1 MKQSKKTFTFTWV
14 KVRSLVIPSTCLM
27 LYIVIIWPNSEKS
40 TQIKST
46 DLTTLPTVTI
56 RKVLPKEH
64 KSLKIPPQS
73 EKSPHTSRL
82 ISNSINDHK
91 VKSTREII
99 ESQGYGTFPEVDM
112 TKANSHKTYVFKALQ
127 DPQNN
132 PNVASIV
139 GKRIKFDP
147 QRYSNDPSHYLSRI
161 EPGRAFAA
169 AAPGP
174 NVTPLAR
181 IGHASIQTQQ
191 NKSIILEAKGQPG
204 MPVSF
209 TVFDGGIFSNG
220 LGFTS
225 LKADDSGIARA
236 QFTPTSGVIN
246 QVRIRASSPVN
257 SGTLQWNI
265 FVNLENKKENTT
277 KEVK

>member
-1 MKQSKKTFTFTWV
+1 MKSRKKIFINWTGTRLFIVAGFAIYV
-14 KVRSLVIPSTCLM
+14 
-27 LYIVIIWPNSEKS
+27 VIIWPPSKTATLNTTIPTSTEAPIATKRNRPVKELNTHTIIPVSE
-40 TQIKST
+40 T
-46 DLTTLPTVTI
+46 
-56 RKVLPKEH
+56 
-64 KSLKIPPQS
+64 
-73 EKSPHTSRL
+73 SPHITRL
-82 ISNSINDHK
+82 ITKTINDDK
-91 VKSTREII
+91 VKSSRKII
-99 ESQGYGTFPEVDM
+99 ESQGYGSFPEVDM
-112 TKANSHKTYVFKALQ
+112 KKSNPHKTYVFNALQ

-132 PNVASIV
+132 PNVASII

-191 NKSIILEAKGQPG
+191 NKPVILEAKGQPG

-265 FVNLENKKENTT
+265 FVNLENKKESTT
-277 KEVK
+277 KEIK